1 MIGHVER
8 LSQKTVSGNWKAK
21 EVDLSSLLYQPK
33 ICSNDYE
40 RYHNEM
46 QDHELYKTLDMNT
59 LLKLCEPAIKDGKK
73 IEAKLEITNINRVTG
88 TILSSE
94 IARAHGEEGLPEDS
108 IKLNFVGS
116 AGQSFGAFLAP
127 GVTMKLEGNS
137 NDYIGKGLSGGK
149 IIVVPRKE
157 AKFIPSENVI
167 IGNVA
172 FYGAIKGEAYIRG
185 TAGERFCVRN
195 SGMTAVV
202 EGIGDHGCEYMT
214 GGYVAVIGKTGR
226 NFAAGMSG
234 GIAYVYNKDG
244 SLDKNCNK
252 ELVGLETLSDKDIA
266 KLKEM
271 LENHVK
277 YTGSDVAEN
286 MLNNWSEEV
295 KNFVKVIP
303 NDYKKVITVL
313 DEELEKGTDR
323 DEAMLI
329 AFENVTGKK
338 VEIA

>member
-1 MIGHVER
+1 
-8 LSQKTVSGNWKAK
+8 
-21 EVDLSSLLYQPK
+21 
-33 ICSNDYE
+33 
-40 RYHNEM
+40 
-46 QDHELYKTLDMNT
+46 
-59 LLKLCEPAIKDGKK
+59 
-73 IEAKLEITNINRVTG
+73 
-88 TILSSE
+88 
-94 IARAHGEEGLPEDS
+94 
-108 IKLNFVGS
+108 
-116 AGQSFGAFLAP
+116 
-127 GVTMKLEGNS
+127 
-137 NDYIGKGLSGGK
+137 
-149 IIVVPRKE
+149 
-157 AKFIPSENVI
+157 
-167 IGNVA
+167 
-172 FYGAIKGEAYIRG
+172 
-185 TAGERFCVRN
+185 
-195 SGMTAVV
+195 MTAVV

-214 GGYVAVIGKTGR
+214 GGCVAVIGKTGR

-266 KLKEM
+266 KLKEV